1 MSSDLYNSFH
11 GLFSFWWENDLGKV
25 FADASKGFA
34 ALFNTVLE
42 FTGQQAVP
50 NVLGGK

>member
-1 MSSDLYNSFH
+1 MSSTIFEYVNSSRF
-11 GLFSFWWENDLGKV
+11 LDKTL
-25 FADASKGFA
+25 ADTYFNASKALA

-42 FTGQQAVP
+42 FVGRQPVP